1 MDSRK
6 PASSTDPPAPAA
18 SARQAAEE
26 EERHLFEAAMQGVRP
41 LPPGPRR
48 AVPDWQAESPA
59 PAVAPRHR
67 PEREALHVEGEGEEL
82 TGAAF
87 GVAHDL
93 VRSLA
98 RGETKPE
105 AELDLHHLT
114 AEAAAHQAER
124 FIEESAA
131 KRRRCVLLIHGRGL
145 HSGPGGP
152 ALRSALVES
161 LCRRPLAKHVLA
173 FTSAPPRHGGAGALL
188 VLLRR
193 ARPDHSQDRS

>member
-6 PASSTDPPAPAA
+6 PASTADLPTPAA
-18 SARQAAEE
+18 PARQAAEE
-26 EERHLFEAAMQGVRP
+26 EDRRLFAAAMQGVRP

-48 AVPDWQAESPA
+48 AVPEW
-59 PAVAPRHR
+59 PAVAPAPAAIPRQR
-67 PEREALHVEGEGEEL
+67 PLREALQVDGEGENL

-98 RGETKPE
+98 RGEIEPE
-105 AELDLHHLT
+105 AELNLHRST
-114 AEAAAHQAER
+114 ADAAAHQAER
-124 FIEESAA
+124 FIEQSVEQG
-131 KRRRCVLLIHGRGL
+131 RRCVLIIHGRGL

-152 ALRSALVES
+152 ALRPALVEL
-161 LCRRPLAKHVLA
+161 LCARPVARQVLA
-173 FTSAPPRHGGAGALL
+173 FASAPSRYGGPGALI

-193 ARPDHSQDRS
+193 R

>member
-6 PASSTDPPAPAA
+6 PASTGDAPA
-18 SARQAAEE
+18 SAEGQHAAEE
-26 EERHLFEAAMQGVRP
+26 EERRLFETAMQGVRP

-48 AVPDWQAESPA
+48 AVPDWEAEQPA
-59 PAVAPRHR
+59 PAATLRPRSS
-67 PEREALHVEGEGEEL
+67 REGLHVDEDGEKL

-98 RGETKPE
+98 RGEIVPE
-105 AELDLHHLT
+105 AELNLHHLT
-114 AEAAAHQAER
+114 ADAAAHQAAR
-124 FIEESAA
+124 FIEQSVA
-131 KRRRCVLLIHGRGL
+131 KGRRCVLLIHGRGL

-152 ALRSALVES
+152 SLRPALVES
-161 LCRRPLAKHVLA
+161 LSRRPLAEHVLA
-173 FTSAPPRHGGAGALL
+173 FTSAPPRHGGPGALL

-193 ARPDHSQDRS
+193 R